1 MLDLVSNIHVVCK
14 PQNLLMLSSDLLLL
28 VARHTI
34 FSSCVAA
41 RVMLDYLN
49 FLQKKPLINEANI
62 EFITSKFPSLLLF
75 VAIVMK
81 SQYKSG
87 PLTCRLHI

>member
-14 PQNLLMLSSDLLLL
+14 PQNLLMLSSDLLL

-49 FLQKKPLINEANI
+49 FLQKKPLINQANI